1 MVFLDSQRTIHR
13 RSDAILTELIKNSR
27 FFFRLQKVIIIQKG
41 QPHYSL
47 QSVNITQTPLSLF
60 VDRTMEMKN
69 VQAEKKRKV
78 YKNKK
83 KLERNW
89 TNSSLLNKSFTLRYV
104 LHNPANCILY
114 FSILNHSYTM
124 HSKSRTLIN
133 INSRWSCF
141 CLPFYVR
148 ALYLT
153 LWLNIAQ

>member
-27 FFFRLQKVIIIQKG
+27 FFFSFTKNNNNTKRAATLFAPVSQ
-41 QPHYSL
+41 HYPDSSFSL
-47 QSVNITQTPLSLF
+47 RGWNNGNEKCTS
-60 VDRTMEMKN
+60 R
-69 VQAEKKRKV
+69 KKR
-78 YKNKK
+78 NIQKK